1 MANELVSSAASNPDF
16 AIASYATAISANG
29 RYVVF
34 QSNDPNVVPNDT
46 NGVNDIFVK
55 DMVTGI
61 ITRVS
66 TDALGVQG
74 NGDSGG
80 GDQHAHVASISADG
94 RFVVFQSDA
103 DNLVPSDI
111 NAAGSPVPDFG
122 QDVFVKDLQT
132 GAITRISTD
141 ALGGQANGFSG
152 TPSMSADGRFIAFES
167 SANNLGGGTNPF
179 VVDVFVKDM
188 QTGAITL
195 VSSTGLGE
203 ANNSSGHAS
212 ISADGHF
219 VGGTNFGD
227 YCLAGVALGGSQWSG
242 RGVG

>member
-1 MANELVSSAASNPDF
+1 
-16 AIASYATAISANG
+16 
-29 RYVVF
+29 
-34 QSNDPNVVPNDT
+34 
-46 NGVNDIFVK
+46 
-55 DMVTGI
+55 MVTGI

-103 DNLVPSDI
+103 DNLVPGDT
-111 NAAGSPVPDFG
+111 NAAGFPVPDFG

-179 VVDVFVKDM
+179 VVDVFVQDM

-195 VSSTGLGE
+195 VSSTGLWE

-219 VGGTNFGD
+219 VAGTNFGD